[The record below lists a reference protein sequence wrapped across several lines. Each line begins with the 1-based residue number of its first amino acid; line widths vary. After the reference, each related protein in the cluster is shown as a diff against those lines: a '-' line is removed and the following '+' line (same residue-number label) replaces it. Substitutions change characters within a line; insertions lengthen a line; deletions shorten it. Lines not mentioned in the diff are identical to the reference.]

1 MPTIDPNP
9 SPEAAAAPGAAN
21 RIDAVVVGAGPAGSA
36 AALQL
41 ARAGRSV
48 VLLERGPFPGSKN
61 MYGGVIYG
69 RILDDLVPNWTE
81 EMPIQRWVTRR
92 QTMMLTDSQAMTV
105 DFRTEAW
112 GRPPYNG
119 ATAFRGD
126 FDAWSPAMRWTRGP
140 GWCAPPP
147 PPG

>member
-48 VLLERGPFPGSKN
+48 VLLERGPFPRSQN
-61 MYGGVIYG
+61 MYGGVI
-69 RILDDLVPNWTE
+69 
-81 EMPIQRWVTRR
+81 
-92 QTMMLTDSQAMTV
+92 
-105 DFRTEAW
+105 
-112 GRPPYNG
+112 
-119 ATAFRGD
+119 
-126 FDAWSPAMRWTRGP
+126 
-140 GWCAPPP
+140 
-147 PPG
+147 